1 MAAVKAQ
8 DGGRIRRRRKGFEDE
23 PWFALL
29 RASGRQE
36 KKSE

>member
-1 MAAVKAQ
+1 ME
-8 DGGRIRRRRKGFEDE
+8 DGFEEEDGFEDE